1 LAVDIFAPG
10 VIQAPKLELRN
21 MRYELSDFEWSVIKP
36 MLPNKPR
43 GMPRVDD
50 RRVLNGIF
58 WVLRSGAPWRDLPG
72 IYGPCTTCYNR
83 FVRWRRAGVWDRIME
98 ALAAAHDA
106 AVQMID
112 TSVVRVHQRRACIA
126 GNREQHVGRARGGL
140 TNKVHA
146 VVDANGLPVRL
157 GLTPGEAHDNR
168 LCPVFLAGLRPQT
181 MLLADRGYD
190 ADRIGA
196 FVNRQGAWANMPPKL
211 NRKDPICFS
220 PTSTGRVTWSSG
232 SSIGSSNAGVS
243 DRGKLEQRKH
253 CTRLCRAAGRPT
265 RTFNSLTRCMGRL
278 GEALG
283 WPNGDVGRGYSGWA
297 DNAHSGGS
305 ICPRSIVRRAG
316 IASTVAA
323 AKSKERASGWALQ
336 PRHSDDT
343 HFGYGLRALSHG

>member
-1 LAVDIFAPG
+1 
-10 VIQAPKLELRN
+10 

-43 GMPRVDD
+43 GMLRVDD

-112 TSVVRVHQRRACIA
+112 TSVVRVHQHGACIA
-126 GNREQHVGRARGGL
+126 GNREQHMGRSRGGL
-140 TNKVHA
+140 TSKVHA

-168 LCPVFLAGLRPQT
+168 LCPVLLAGLRPQT

-190 ADRIGA
+190 ADWIRA
-196 FVNRQGAWANMPPKL
+196 FVNQQNAWANIPPKL

-220 PTSTGRVTWSSG
+220 PHLYRARNLVERFFNRIKQCRRIATRYDKLAANYLAFIKLA
-232 SSIGSSNAGVS
+232 SI
-243 DRGKLEQRKH
+243 
-253 CTRLCRAAGRPT
+253 RL
-265 RTFNSLTRCMGRL
+265 
-278 GEALG
+278 
-283 WPNGDVGRGYSGWA
+283 W
-297 DNAHSGGS
+297 
-305 ICPRSIVRRAG
+305 
-316 IASTVAA
+316 
-323 AKSKERASGWALQ
+323 
-336 PRHSDDT
+336 
-343 HFGYGLRALSHG
+343 LRAYESTPLGPQYVDSSRRECANSHHSPTALSPRRRRRVLPHAWPA